1 MEKAKDKFKQHACV
15 VARTLQT
22 VHCADFQ
29 GDLGNEPTLLKHF
42 WVDLVHFWVQFFA
55 SIQH

>member
-29 GDLGNEPTLLKHF
+29 GDLGHEPTLLKHF
-42 WVDLVHFWVQFFA
+42 WVDLVHF
-55 SIQH
+55 